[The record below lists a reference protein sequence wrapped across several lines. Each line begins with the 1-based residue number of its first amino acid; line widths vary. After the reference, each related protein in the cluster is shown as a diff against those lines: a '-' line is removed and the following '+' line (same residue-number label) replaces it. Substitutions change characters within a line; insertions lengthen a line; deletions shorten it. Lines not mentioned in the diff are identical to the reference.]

1 MEYMYISV
9 QNTKLKHVESELK
22 WGLERKINKNK
33 KVCTVHL
40 GTRVLSLDFFVIII
54 VSTEFMVLLDGKV
67 ESEKNVHIFSTI
79 E

>member
-1 MEYMYISV
+1 M
-9 QNTKLKHVESELK
+9 
-22 WGLERKINKNK
+22 
-33 KVCTVHL
+33 CTVHL

-67 ESEKNVHIFSTI
+67 ESEKKCSYFFSTI

>member
-1 MEYMYISV
+1 M
-9 QNTKLKHVESELK
+9 
-22 WGLERKINKNK
+22 
-33 KVCTVHL
+33 CTVHL